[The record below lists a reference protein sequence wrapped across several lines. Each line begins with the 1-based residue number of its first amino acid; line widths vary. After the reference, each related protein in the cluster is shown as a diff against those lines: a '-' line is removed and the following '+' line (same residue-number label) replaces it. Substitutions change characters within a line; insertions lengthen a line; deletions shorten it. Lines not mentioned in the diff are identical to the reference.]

1 MRKAPLSIKICL
13 LLAVHSLA
21 LSVWGQATFIPNQG
35 QWDGDFLF
43 KTELITGAIFF
54 EETGYTTLLS
64 DPEAI
69 ESRHQHGEDDHHEH
83 APKEE
88 YLSVAYKM
96 KWLNSLPSSSN
107 NIKGFSEREYYH
119 NYFLGNDSTRW
130 KGNVPVYRGISYN
143 GLYKGVTINYFE
155 DGDNLKYDILLAA
168 NADPSVLQMSFE
180 GLDGLEISEG
190 RLVLNTAIGPV
201 FEYIPEAYQIINGE
215 KVIVSCTYILDK
227 KKVGFKLGKY
237 DSSKALIIDP
247 VLDFATVSG
256 AIDDNWG
263 FTATYDKSGN
273 LYGGGIV
280 EGSDYPVTTG
290 SFQGSYGGGVFDVAI
305 SKFSSDGTSLLYA
318 TFLGGNSIDMPHSMI
333 VDNNDELIILG
344 STGSTNFPMSANG
357 YQNSHAQGAPVTWP
371 NWEVDPIRRIYSKYD
386 NGANAFVLRISA
398 SGNSIINGT
407 FLGDSTG
414 AVGTNTEITKNYC
427 DETRGEVIILDN
439 GNVAITTS
447 SKTDNLP
454 FLKPGAGP
462 GANSQNAIVAVFN
475 PNLSQL
481 VWGSYYGGSDD
492 ETGNSI
498 KTNGTDIFICGATRS
513 SNIPTHNNSFQAS
526 YSGGIDGY
534 IAKFNGS
541 NGQFLGGVYIGTSSY
556 DQAFFIDVDKL
567 GSVFVFGQSQGI
579 MPVTNSKYSN
589 PNSHQFI
596 QKYSADL
603 SSRAWSTVVGSGQN
617 KLDIVPSAF
626 MVDNCLRIYVSGWN
640 GVSNRNAGSI
650 NANNTLGLKTT
661 KDAIDSTTDGS
672 DFYFM
677 VLDRDATGFLYGT
690 FYGGGAQEHV
700 DGGTSRFSPDGTIY
714 QAVCAA
720 CGPGSTFPT
729 TPGVYG
735 PAKNTSTN
743 CNLGAIKISLEQT
756 VKAAPD
762 IDITFDVDTI
772 CDQLFVKFTNNS
784 KNANNYYWDFGNGLT
799 SSQFEP
805 STVYNGLGVYTI
817 QLVAE
822 DTVCDISDTATIT
835 INNDTPKR
843 PTASI
848 DYNYIGCDKK
858 FQVNFNNTSPEV
870 NQFIWDFGDGSK
882 SNDENPT
889 HFFPGTGSYQIML
902 IATDTTCQLAD
913 TVFANVTFEDSTMVP
928 HAEIS
933 YKECSTGE
941 IDVAHTN
948 YRTRYLYEW
957 LYSGKKATGAYPN
970 IKFDNPGI
978 YAVNLSIED
987 PLCTQLYEQNF
998 KVDIEA
1004 IQSEIYIPNAFSPNG
1019 DGINEEFIL
1028 SGDRCDPNDYF
1039 RIFNRWGEIVFETEH
1054 PFTEFWDGSNDGQ
1067 EPKEDVYTY
1076 ILKSGKD
1083 TRRGYLTLF
1092 R

>member
-21 LSVWGQATFIPNQG
+21 FSVWGQATFIPNQG
-35 QWDGDFLF
+35 QWQGDFLY
-43 KTELITGAIFF
+43 KTDLTSGAIFF
-54 EETGYTTLLS
+54 EEDGYTTLLN
-64 DPEAI
+64 DPEI
-69 ESRHQHGEDDHHEH
+69 SRNRHNHSHSNQMGLPLHKHSNP
-83 APKEE
+83 ANE
-88 YLSVAYKM
+88 YQAVAYRL
-96 KWLNSLPSSSN
+96 KWVNANAKRQISA
-107 NIKGFSEREYYH
+107 FSEKEFYY

-130 KGNVPVYRGISYN
+130 KGNVPVYMGLSYKN
-143 GLYKGVTINYFE
+143 LYKGITVNYFE
-155 DGDNLKYDILLAA
+155 DNDNLKYDILIAA
-168 NADPSVLQMSFE
+168 NSDPSVIQMTYE
-180 GLDGLEISEG
+180 GLEGLEISEG
-190 RLVLNTAIGPV
+190 RLVMKTAIGPV
-201 FEYIPEAYQIINGE
+201 YEYIPEAYQIVNGE

-247 VLDFATVSG
+247 VWDFSTFTGATS
-256 AIDDNWG
+256 DNWG
-263 FTATYDKSGN
+263 FTATYDNSGN
-273 LYGGGIV
+273 FYAGGIV
-280 EGSDYPVTTG
+280 FGNGYPLSTGAFQSVFGSG
-290 SFQGSYGGGVFDVAI
+290 NFDAAI
-305 SKFSSDGTSLLYA
+305 SKLDPTGSTLLYS
-318 TFLGGNSIDMPHSMI
+318 TFIGGSSIDMPHSMF
-333 VDNNDELIILG
+333 VNSQDQLVILG
-344 STGSTNFPMSANG
+344 STGSSDFPMSTNG
-357 YQNSHAQGAPVTWP
+357 YQSAFSNGPAVGFPPDNTF
-371 NWEVDPIRRIYSKYD
+371 YL
-386 NGANAFVLRISA
+386 NGANAFVMKLDTAGSSVIGS
-398 SGNSIINGT
+398 T
-407 FLGDSTG
+407 FLGSTDG
-414 AVGTNTEITKNYC
+414 FVGTNEANYENYG
-427 DETRGEVIILDN
+427 DGTRGEVIVLPN
-439 GNVAITTS
+439 GNIAIVTS
-447 SKTDNLP
+447 TKARNLP
-454 FLKPGAGP
+454 FLNPGQP
-462 GANSQNAIVAVFN
+462 ISPNKVQYAIAAVFN
-475 PNLSQL
+475 PNLTHL
-481 VWGSYYGGSDD
+481 VWGSYFGG
-492 ETGNSI
+492 TGNDAGYSI
-498 KTNGTDIFICGATRS
+498 KTDGSDIFICGSTKS
-513 SNIPTHNNSFQAS
+513 SDLPSHPTSFEPN
-526 YSGGIDGY
+526 YSGDYDGY

-541 NGQFLGGVYIGTSSY
+541 NGQFLGATYIGTQQY
-556 DQAFFIDVDKL
+556 DQAFFIDVDKF
-567 GSVFVFGQSQGI
+567 GSVFTFGQTEGA
-579 MPVTNSKYSN
+579 MPVTNGKYSN
-589 PNSHQFI
+589 PGSYQFLH
-596 QKYSADL
+596 KYSSDL
-603 SSRAWSTVVGSGQN
+603 SSRPWATVIGSGQA
-617 KLDIVPSAF
+617 KRDLVPSAF
-626 MVDNCLRIYVSGWN
+626 MVDNCLRIYISGWN
-640 GVSNRNAGSI
+640 GQSNSVAGTF
-650 NANNTLGLKTT
+650 AKNNTKNLRTS

-690 FYGGGAQEHV
+690 YFGGAAQEHV
-700 DGGTSRFSPDGTIY
+700 DGGTSRFSPDGIIY
-714 QAVCAA
+714 QAVCAGCA
-720 CGPGSTFPT
+720 LGTFPT
-729 TPGVYG
+729 TPGSYSPQNG
-735 PAKNTSTN
+735 SSN
-743 CNLGAIKISLEQT
+743 CNLGAIKISLEQS
-756 VKAAPD
+756 VKASPA
-762 IDITFDVDTI
+762 INIKLDVDTI

-902 IATDTTCQLAD
+902 IATDTTCRLAD
-913 TVFANVTFEDSTMVP
+913 TVFASVTFEDSTIVP

-941 IDVAHTN
+941 IDVAHAN
-948 YRTRYLYEW
+948 YRARYLYEW

-1028 SGDRCDPNDYF
+1028 SGDRCDPNDHF

-1083 TRRGYLTLF
+1083 TKRGYLTLF